1 MNGSYYGKIETGFEV
16 LIRTIMKHILRIFS
30 GYWLMFII
38 LVGFTYA
45 MVMANLWLPDKMS
58 EIVNNGIIKQ
68 DMPAIWHNGLAMI
81 VVTAAGGLCSIVIG
95 FLAARIATGMAQKLR
110 TELFERVESFAL
122 ADFNKFSTA
131 SLITRSTNDIQQ
143 IQMTSIL
150 LLRLALMAPI
160 MAIGGLQKAIHNAP
174 NLSWII
180 ALAVSVLLVVIA
192 VLFVIAVP
200 RFKKLQTL
208 VDKLNL
214 VTRENLVGLKVIR
227 AFHNEKIEQKKF
239 QQANTE
245 LNKMGLFLNR
255 LMMLL
260 DPIMTLVMN
269 FSSVAI
275 VWFGAHLI
283 SSGNLQIG
291 NMMAFLEYAMQVI
304 ISFLLLS
311 MVFIMVPRAAV
322 SVKRV
327 GEVLDTLPSIVDP
340 LSPQQLPNDAMG
352 KIEFKDVTFT
362 YPDADLPVLSSI
374 NFTAEPGQTTAF
386 IGSTGSGKSTLIN
399 LIPRFYDVSAGQI
412 LLDGVDIRQLKLEE
426 LYDQIGYV
434 PQKGVL
440 FSGTIASNIKYGNAK
455 ASQKLVEKSAKIAQA
470 AEFIGEL
477 KNGYKNDI
485 AQGGSNVSGGQRQR
499 LLIARAIAVEPNVYI
514 FDDSFSA
521 LDFKT
526 DAKLRSAL
534 AKETKHKT
542 VLIVGQ
548 RINTIMNA
556 DKIIVL
562 DEGKIVGQGTHQELM
577 KNCEVYQEI
586 AASQLSEDDLQK
598 MSATTAKGA
607 A

>member
-1 MNGSYYGKIETGFEV
+1 
-16 LIRTIMKHILRIFS
+16 MKHILRIFS

-81 VVTAAGGLCSIVIG
+81 LVTAAGGLCSIVIG
-95 FLAARIATGMAQKLR
+95 FLASRIATGVAQKLR
-110 TELFERVESFAL
+110 MELFERVESFAL

-150 LLRLALMAPI
+150 LLRMALLAPI
-160 MAIGGLQKAIHNAP
+160 MAVGGLQKAVHNAP
-174 NLSWII
+174 DLSWII

-245 LNKMGLFLNR
+245 LNKMNLFVNR

-340 LSPQQLPNDAMG
+340 TSPQQLPDDATG

-362 YPDADLPVLSSI
+362 YPDADLPVLSNI

-412 LLDGVDIRQLKLEE
+412 LLDGVDVRQLKLED

-455 ASQKLVEKSAKIAQA
+455 ASQKLVEKSTKIAQA
-470 AEFIGEL
+470 AEFINEL
-477 KNGYKNDI
+477 KNGYKNEI

-499 LLIARAIAVEPNVYI
+499 LSIARAIAVEPNVYI

-577 KNCEVYQEI
+577 KDCEVYQEI

-598 MSATTAKGA
+598 MSVTTAKGA

>member
-1 MNGSYYGKIETGFEV
+1 
-16 LIRTIMKHILRIFS
+16 MKHILRIFS

-81 VVTAAGGLCSIVIG
+81 LVTAAGGLCSIIIG
-95 FLAARIATGMAQKLR
+95 FLASRIATGVAQKLR
-110 TELFERVESFAL
+110 MKLFERVESFAL

-150 LLRLALMAPI
+150 LLRMALLAPI
-160 MAIGGLQKAIHNAP
+160 MAVGGLQKAIHNAP
-174 NLSWII
+174 DLSWII

-245 LNKMGLFLNR
+245 LNKMNLFVNR

-340 LSPQQLPNDAMG
+340 QSPQQLPNDATG

-362 YPDADLPVLSSI
+362 YPDADLPVLSNI

-412 LLDGVDIRQLKLEE
+412 LLDGVDIRNVKLED

-470 AEFIGEL
+470 AEFISEL

-499 LLIARAIAVEPNVYI
+499 LSIARAIAVEPNVYI

>member
-1 MNGSYYGKIETGFEV
+1 
-16 LIRTIMKHILRIFS
+16 
-30 GYWLMFII
+30 MFII

-68 DMPAIWHNGLAMI
+68 DMPAIWHNGLTMI
-81 VVTAAGGLCSIVIG
+81 LVTAAGGLCSIIIG
-95 FLAARIATGMAQKLR
+95 FLASRIATGVAQKLR
-110 TELFERVESFAL
+110 MELFERVESFAL

-150 LLRLALMAPI
+150 LLRMALLAPI
-160 MAIGGLQKAIHNAP
+160 MAVGGLQKAIHNAP
-174 NLSWII
+174 DLSWII

-245 LNKMGLFLNR
+245 LNKMNLFVNR

-340 LSPQQLPNDAMG
+340 QSPQQLPNDATG

-470 AEFIGEL
+470 TEFISEL

-499 LLIARAIAVEPNVYI
+499 LSIARAIAVEPNVYI

-534 AKETKHKT
+534 AKEIKHKT

-577 KNCEVYQEI
+577 KNCQVYQEI
-586 AASQLSEDDLQK
+586 AASQLSEDDLRK
-598 MSATTAKGA
+598 MSAATAKGA

>member
-1 MNGSYYGKIETGFEV
+1 
-16 LIRTIMKHILRIFS
+16 MKNILRIFS

-95 FLAARIATGMAQKLR
+95 FLASRIATGMAQKLR

-174 NLSWII
+174 DLSWII

-245 LNKMGLFLNR
+245 LNKMNLFVNR

-340 LSPQQLPNDAMG
+340 PSPQQLPHDATG

-412 LLDGVDIRQLKLEE
+412 LLDGVDIRNVKLED

-470 AEFIGEL
+470 AEFISEL

-499 LLIARAIAVEPNVYI
+499 LSIARAIVVEPNVYI

-562 DEGKIVGQGTHQELM
+562 DEGKIVGQGAHQELM
-577 KNCEVYQEI
+577 KDCQVYQEI

>member
-1 MNGSYYGKIETGFEV
+1 
-16 LIRTIMKHILRIFS
+16 MKHILRFFS

-81 VVTAAGGLCSIVIG
+81 LVTAAGGLCSIIIG
-95 FLAARIATGMAQKLR
+95 FLASRIATGMAQKLR
-110 TELFERVESFAL
+110 MELFERVESFAL

-192 VLFVIAVP
+192 ILFVIAVP

-245 LNKMGLFLNR
+245 LNKMNLFVNR

-340 LSPQQLPNDAMG
+340 QSPQQLPHDATG

-374 NFTAEPGQTTAF
+374 NFAAEPGQTTAF

-470 AEFIGEL
+470 AEFVSEL
-477 KNGYKNDI
+477 KNGYKNEI

-499 LLIARAIAVEPNVYI
+499 LSIARAIAVEPNVYI

-526 DAKLRSAL
+526 DAKLRLAL